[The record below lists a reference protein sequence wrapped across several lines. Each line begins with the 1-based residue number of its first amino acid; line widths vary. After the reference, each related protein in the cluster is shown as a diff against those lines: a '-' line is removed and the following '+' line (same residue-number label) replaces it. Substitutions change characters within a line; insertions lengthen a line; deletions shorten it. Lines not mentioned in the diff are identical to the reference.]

1 MAGFLRFENISKHF
15 PGVKALDGVSFE
27 VREGS
32 VHGLV
37 GENGAGKSTLLK
49 ILSGAH
55 PPSDGSLFLGGKE
68 VAFAWPRDAF
78 DAGIAVIYQELNL
91 VPDMSVADNLLL
103 GHMPNLRGFVQKV
116 KLVEI
121 ANEMLDYLTEPI
133 DPNTKIKRLPLAQR
147 QMIEIGKALLH
158 NAKVIAFDEPTSSLS
173 EKETQQ
179 LFKIIAALKAK
190 GCAIIYVSHRL
201 HEIFEVC
208 DALTVFRDGRLIE
221 TFQDLEGVTN
231 NDVVS
236 RMVGRSIE
244 DIYGYRSR
252 EIGEVVLDVRELTGP
267 GIAEPVSF
275 SVKKGEIVGF
285 FGLVGAGRSE
295 LMRILYGVEKSTSGS
310 VTLNGTRVSID
321 SPEKALSSGIVLCP
335 EDRKLEGII
344 PVRDVKENIN
354 ISVRKQFVKA
364 CFFLDK
370 GRERANARDFI
381 DKLQIKTPSM
391 EQLAGNLSGGNQ
403 QKVILARNLS
413 IETELFILDEP
424 TRGIDVGTKSEI
436 YRLIYSLAEMGKAVI
451 VVSSELPEIIG
462 ISDRII
468 VMRLGKIVTEI
479 SRDQASEENILHH
492 ALVVYDRAQN
502 RSLTTGDSK

>member
-15 PGVKALDGVSFE
+15 PGVKALDGVSFD

-55 PPSDGSLFLGGKE
+55 PPSGGSVLLGGKE
-68 VAFAWPRDAF
+68 VQFAWPKDAF

-103 GHMPNLRGFVQKV
+103 GHVPNLRGFVQKE
-116 KLVEI
+116 KLLEI
-121 ANEMLDYLTEPI
+121 ANGMLDYLMEPI
-133 DPNTKIKRLPLAQR
+133 DPNRKIKRLPIAQR

-179 LFKIIAALKAK
+179 LFKIIAGLKEK
-190 GCAIIYVSHRL
+190 GCAIIYVSHIL
-201 HEIFEVC
+201 NEIFEVC

-221 TFQDLEGVTN
+221 TFDDLEGVTRD
-231 NDVVS
+231 DVVS

-267 GIAEPVSF
+267 GIPEPVSF
-275 SVKKGEIVGF
+275 SVRKGEIVGF

-295 LMRILYGVEKSTSGS
+295 LMRILYGVEKMYSGT
-310 VTLNGTRVSID
+310 VILNGTQVSID
-321 SPEKALSSGIVLCP
+321 SPERALNAGIVLCP

-354 ISVRKQFVKA
+354 ISVRKQFVKVG
-364 CFFLDK
+364 FFINK
-370 GRERANARDFI
+370 ARERANARDFI
-381 DKLQIKTPSM
+381 EKLQIKTPSM

-436 YRLIYSLAEMGKAVI
+436 YRLIYSLAEMGKAVV
-451 VVSSELPEIIG
+451 VVSSELPEVIG

-468 VMRLGKIVTEI
+468 VMRLGKIVTEVY
-479 SRDQASEENILHH
+479 RDRATEEIILHH
-492 ALVVYDRAQN
+492 ALVAQDRAQKT
-502 RSLTTGDSK
+502 SLTTGDSK